1 MVYPVLNILY
11 IMKNREYITKRLEK
25 LEGTFAT
32 LRYMVNTAQ
41 PISEFKAKIEEG
53 IEEIEEIKSA
63 IDNEPTTPNEVNR
76 I

>member
-1 MVYPVLNILY
+1 
-11 IMKNREYITKRLEK
+11 MKNRDYIIKRLEK

-41 PISEFKAKIEEG
+41 PISDFKMRIEEG

-63 IDNEPTTPNEVNR
+63 IDNEPTTSNEINKR
-76 I
+76 

>member
-1 MVYPVLNILY
+1 
-11 IMKNREYITKRLEK
+11 MKNRDYIIKRLEK

-41 PISEFKAKIEEG
+41 PISDFKMRIEEG

-63 IDNEPTTPNEVNR
+63 IDNEPTTPNEINR
-76 I
+76 

>member
-1 MVYPVLNILY
+1 
-11 IMKNREYITKRLEK
+11 MKNRDYIIKRLEK

-41 PISEFKAKIEEG
+41 PISAFKMRIEEG

-76 I
+76 R

>member
-1 MVYPVLNILY
+1 
-11 IMKNREYITKRLEK
+11 MKNRDYIIKRLEK

-41 PISEFKAKIEEG
+41 PISDFKMRIEEG

-76 I
+76 V

>member
-1 MVYPVLNILY
+1 
-11 IMKNREYITKRLEK
+11 MKNRDYIIKRLEK

-41 PISEFKAKIEEG
+41 PISDFKMRIEEG

-76 I
+76 R

>member
-1 MVYPVLNILY
+1 
-11 IMKNREYITKRLEK
+11 MKNRDYITKRLEK

-41 PISEFKAKIEEG
+41 PVSEFTKKIEDG
-53 IEEIEEIKSA
+53 IEQIEEIKSA

-76 I
+76 R

>member
-1 MVYPVLNILY
+1 
-11 IMKNREYITKRLEK
+11 MKNRDYIIKRLEK

-41 PISEFKAKIEEG
+41 PISDFKMRIEEG

-76 I
+76 Q

>member
-1 MVYPVLNILY
+1 MVYPVLNINL

-41 PISEFKAKIEEG
+41 PISQFKLRIEEG
-53 IEEIEEIKSA
+53 MEEIEEIKSA
-63 IDNEPTTPNEVNR
+63 IDNEPTTPNEINR
-76 I
+76 

>member
-1 MVYPVLNILY
+1 MVYPVLNINI

-41 PISEFKAKIEEG
+41 PITDFKLRIEEG
-53 IEEIEEIKSA
+53 MEEIEEIKSA
-63 IDNEPTTPNEVNR
+63 IDNEPTTPNEINR
-76 I
+76 

>member
-1 MVYPVLNILY
+1 MVYPVLNINI

-41 PISEFKAKIEEG
+41 PITDFKLRIEEG
-53 IEEIEEIKSA
+53 MEEIEEIRSA
-63 IDNEPTTPNEVNR
+63 IDNEPTTPNEINR
-76 I
+76 

>member
-1 MVYPVLNILY
+1 
-11 IMKNREYITKRLEK
+11 MKNRDYIIKRLEK

-41 PISEFKAKIEEG
+41 PISDFKMRIEEG

-63 IDNEPTTPNEVNR
+63 IDNEPTTPNEINKR
-76 I
+76 

>member
-1 MVYPVLNILY
+1 MVYPVLNINL

-41 PISEFKAKIEEG
+41 PITDFKLRIEEG
-53 IEEIEEIKSA
+53 MEEIEEIKSA
-63 IDNEPTTPNEVNR
+63 IDNEPTTPNEINR
-76 I
+76 

>member
-1 MVYPVLNILY
+1 
-11 IMKNREYITKRLEK
+11 MKNRDYIIKRLEK

-41 PISEFKAKIEEG
+41 PISDFKMRIEEG

-63 IDNEPTTPNEVNR
+63 INNEPTTPNEVNR
-76 I
+76 Q